1 LNDWIDV
8 DSQGRSSANDY
19 SEALQK
25 TDHYNIELCES
36 QVVDLLNKL
45 YLTCPTAGPSQ
56 PSDSDGRVLLRH
68 ACKTLIEEKTGR
80 VLLRHA
86 CKTLIEEKTG
96 RVHSIND
103 ARSNGKDIAEPEK
116 DNNLKP
122 VSIPIIDA
130 MSPEFTD
137 RDIATLVFHW
147 TTVDNFNGFNRVR

>member
-56 PSDSDGRVLLRH
+56 PSDSD
-68 ACKTLIEEKTGR
+68 GR